1 MKKYYIIMVRSIRK
15 IVTYDELTDTE
26 VYAYVSDISYKQ
38 CSKEQAMQRLER
50 DRELINRIDKLRA
63 K

>member
-1 MKKYYIIMVRSIRK
+1 MKKYYIIIVRSIRK

-26 VYAYVSDISYKQ
+26 VYTYVSDISYKQ
-38 CSKEQAMQRLER
+38 CSREQAMQRLER
-50 DRELINRIDKLRA
+50 DRELINRIDRLRA